1 MSTDAQWLEDPPP
14 GGPMSV
20 EEYLQLD
27 RNFHNGKYEYV
38 DGVARLLAGGSGEHD
53 RISRNTATAIEI
65 HFQSGPCFVHGSDMQ
80 VLIGTKA
87 NGKKHFVYPDA
98 TVSCDVADRRRGNML
113 IRSPRIV
120 VEVLSPSTEKDD
132 RGSKLRA
139 YKACPSIQEVML
151 IDQFTYYVEV
161 HRRGDDGATWSS
173 TTYDDPDV
181 MVELASVDITLSM
194 RDIYK
199 GIDFD
204 EPLMEE

>member
-1 MSTDAQWLEDPPP
+1 
-14 GGPMSV
+14 MSV

-53 RISRNTATAIEI
+53 QISRNTANAIEM
-65 HFQSGPCFVHGSDMQ
+65 HFQSGPCFVCGSDMQ
-80 VLIGTKA
+80 VLIGTKS
-87 NGKKHFVYPDA
+87 NGKKHYVYPDA

-120 VEVLSPSTEKDD
+120 VEVLSPSTEKAD

-139 YKACPSIQEVML
+139 YKSCPTIQEIVL
-151 IDQFTYYVEV
+151 IDQFTQFVEV
-161 HRRGDDGATWSS
+161 YRRSDDDTTWSYAA
-173 TTYDDPDV
+173 YDDPDAV
-181 MVELASVDITLSM
+181 VGLASVDITLNM